1 MKQSNHTFSLIRQ
14 WYYDIWLKTKWY
26 KHTRHTVF
34 ILSPRRAAAV
44 ICSSKFNIDDGSK
57 TKPLANN
64 ESKMCGEV
72 SNDNS
77 LQIYCWLSP
86 PPPPQP
92 FYGPFLGPPGW
103 TGARR
108 ELLDFMVQGKI
119 NRGRHYDHPT
129 GCHSIR
135 PDALPSAQ
143 LTVSKHWRQEQCQER
158 PIRQE
163 QQQQSFYSPLSV
175 TTRVSRY
182 QKKHSPTHHPDHHPI
197 FISFFHLPQS
207 IASSL
212 FKLRAWQ
219 SFCTTS
225 LHVNSMQLS
234 IPVCQEPTI

>member
-108 ELLDFMVQGKI
+108 ELLDFIVRGKI
-119 NRGRHYDHPT
+119 NRDRHTDHPAVAT
-129 GCHSIR
+129 
-135 PDALPSAQ
+135 PSG
-143 LTVSKHWRQEQCQER
+143 LTSAH
-158 PIRQE
+158 
-163 QQQQSFYSPLSV
+163 L
-175 TTRVSRY
+175 
-182 QKKHSPTHHPDHHPI
+182 HHPI
-197 FISFFHLPQS
+197 FYSPDTLP
-207 IASSL
+207 AA
-212 FKLRAWQ
+212 R
-219 SFCTTS
+219 TTVS
-225 LHVNSMQLS
+225 KYWRQLAHS
-234 IPVCQEPTI
+234 G